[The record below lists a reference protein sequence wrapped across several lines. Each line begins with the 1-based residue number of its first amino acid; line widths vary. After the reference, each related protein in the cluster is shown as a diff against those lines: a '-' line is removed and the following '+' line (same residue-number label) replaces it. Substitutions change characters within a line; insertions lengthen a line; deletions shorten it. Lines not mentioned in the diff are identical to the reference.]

1 MIEPVPRFV
10 CLHRAPVEQELCRK
24 MGCAPK
30 ARITSGGRFHSE
42 NCRLIWKLTSG
53 LVGQLAGLEPLD
65 KGPVRRLSDPAGRNV
80 M

>member
-1 MIEPVPRFV
+1 MIDWSRVSCACIAHLSSRSYV
-10 CLHRAPVEQELCRK
+10 GK

-53 LVGQLAGLEPLD
+53 LVGQLAGSEPLD
-65 KGPVRRLSDPAGRNV
+65 KGCC
-80 M
+80 